1 MSNGV
6 LLGVVLPAA
15 LFIIMLGMGMTL
27 MPADFG
33 RVFTLPK
40 AVFVGLM
47 GQMLLVPLLAFGVVS
62 LFQMPPE
69 LAIGLMV
76 LSFAPGGATSNMMT
90 FLSRGDVALSITLT
104 AFASIIT
111 PFSMPLLTQWSL
123 DYWLGASQPVELPI
137 AQTMLRLFVITVVP
151 VSIGMWLHRTKP
163 ELSQVLAN
171 VVKPLSIA
179 FLALVIVGIV
189 SKHWAQMPEF
199 LAAVGWP
206 VVMLNSLA
214 LLLGYLFARFNGLNG
229 PQQLTIGIEVG
240 VQNGGTALLVTGAIL
255 GNSVMSVPPVIYGIL
270 MWGPSMLFGLWW
282 GRRILGNYPR
292 AMAQI
297 DG

>member
-1 MSNGV
+1 MSNGI

-27 MPADFG
+27 KPADFG

-40 AVFVGLM
+40 AVLVGLT
-47 GQMLLVPLLAFGVVS
+47 GQMLFVPLLAFGVVT
-62 LFQMPPE
+62 LFQLPPE
-69 LAIGLMV
+69 LAVGLMV

-104 AFASIIT
+104 AFASVMT
-111 PFSMPLLTQWSL
+111 PFTMPLLTQLSL
-123 DYWLGASQPVELPI
+123 DHWMGASQPIELPI

-151 VSIGMWLHRTKP
+151 VSIGMWLHAKKP
-163 ELSQVLAN
+163 ALSQKLAK
-171 VVKPLSIA
+171 VVKPLSIG
-179 FLALVIVGIV
+179 FLAMVIIGIV
-189 SKHWAQMPEF
+189 AKHWAQMPEF

-206 VVMLNSLA
+206 VIVLNSLA
-214 LLLGYLFARFNGLNG
+214 LGLGYLFARMNGLNV
-229 PQQLTIGIEVG
+229 PQQLTVGIEVG

-282 GRRILGNYPR
+282 GKRMLDGHSGLQ
-292 AMAQI
+292 AQS
-297 DG
+297 

>member
-1 MSNGV
+1 MSNGI

-27 MPADFG
+27 RPADFG
-33 RVFTLPK
+33 RVFTLPR
-40 AVFVGLM
+40 AVLVGLT
-47 GQMLLVPLLAFGVVS
+47 GQMLFVPLLAFGIVT
-62 LFQMPPE
+62 LFQLPPE
-69 LAIGLMV
+69 LAVGLMV

-104 AFASIIT
+104 AFASVIT
-111 PFSMPLLTQWSL
+111 PFTMPLLTQLSL
-123 DYWLGASQPVELPI
+123 DHWMGSSQPIELPI

-151 VSIGMWLHRTKP
+151 VSIGMWLHRRKP
-163 ELSQVLAN
+163 ELSQKLAK
-171 VVKPLSIA
+171 VVKPLSIG
-179 FLALVIVGIV
+179 FLAMVIIGIV
-189 SKHWAQMPEF
+189 AKHWHQMPEF

-206 VVMLNSLA
+206 VIVLNSLA
-214 LLLGYLFARFNGLNG
+214 LGLGYLFARVNGLNV

-255 GNSVMSVPPVIYGIL
+255 SNSVMSVPPVIYGIL

-282 GRRILGNYPR
+282 GKRLLNSHS
-292 AMAQI
+292 AVASQS
-297 DG
+297 

>member
-1 MSNGV
+1 MSNGI

-15 LFIIMLGMGMTL
+15 LFFIMLGMGMTL
-27 MPADFG
+27 KPADFG

-40 AVFVGLM
+40 AVLVGLT
-47 GQMLLVPLLAFGVVS
+47 GQMLFVPLLAFGVVT
-62 LFQMPPE
+62 LFQLPPE
-69 LAIGLMV
+69 LAVGLMV

-104 AFASIIT
+104 AFASVMT
-111 PFSMPLLTQWSL
+111 PFTMPLLTQLSL
-123 DYWLGASQPVELPI
+123 DHWMGASQPIELPI

-151 VSIGMWLHRTKP
+151 VSIGMWLHAKKP
-163 ELSQVLAN
+163 ELSQKLAK
-171 VVKPLSIA
+171 VVKPLSIG
-179 FLALVIVGIV
+179 FLAMVIIGIV
-189 SKHWAQMPEF
+189 AKHWAQMPEF

-206 VVMLNSLA
+206 VIVLNSLA
-214 LLLGYLFARFNGLNG
+214 LGLGYLFARMNGLNV
-229 PQQLTIGIEVG
+229 PQQLTVGIEVG

-282 GRRILGNYPR
+282 GKRMLDGHSGLQ
-292 AMAQI
+292 AQS
-297 DG
+297 

>member
-1 MSNGV
+1 MSNGI

-27 MPADFG
+27 KPADFG

-40 AVFVGLM
+40 AVLVGLT
-47 GQMLLVPLLAFGVVS
+47 GQMLFVPLLAFGVVT
-62 LFQMPPE
+62 LFQLPPE
-69 LAIGLMV
+69 LAVGLMV

-104 AFASIIT
+104 AFASVMT
-111 PFSMPLLTQWSL
+111 PFTMPLLTQLSL
-123 DYWLGASQPVELPI
+123 DHWMGASQPIELPI

-151 VSIGMWLHRTKP
+151 VSIGMWLHAKKP
-163 ELSQVLAN
+163 ELSQKLAK
-171 VVKPLSIA
+171 VVKPLSIG
-179 FLALVIVGIV
+179 FLAMVIIGIV
-189 SKHWAQMPEF
+189 AKHWTQMPEF

-206 VVMLNSLA
+206 VIVLNSLA
-214 LLLGYLFARFNGLNG
+214 LGLGYLFARMNGLNV
-229 PQQLTIGIEVG
+229 PQQLTVGIEVG

-282 GRRILGNYPR
+282 GKRMLDGHSGLK
-292 AMAQI
+292 AQS
-297 DG
+297 

>member
-1 MSNGV
+1 MSSGI

-27 MPADFG
+27 RPADFG
-33 RVFTLPK
+33 RVFTLPR
-40 AVFVGLM
+40 AVLVGLT
-47 GQMLLVPLLAFGVVS
+47 GQMLFVPLLAFGVVT
-62 LFQMPPE
+62 LFQLPPE
-69 LAIGLMV
+69 LAVGLMV

-104 AFASIIT
+104 AFASVIT
-111 PFSMPLLTQWSL
+111 PFTMPLLTQLSL
-123 DYWLGASQPVELPI
+123 DHWMGASQPIELPI

-151 VSIGMWLHRTKP
+151 VSIGMWLHGKKP
-163 ELSQVLAN
+163 ELSQKLAK
-171 VVKPLSIA
+171 VVKPLSIG
-179 FLALVIVGIV
+179 FLAMVIIGIV
-189 SKHWAQMPEF
+189 AKHWTQMPAF

-206 VVMLNSLA
+206 VIVLNSLA
-214 LLLGYLFARFNGLNG
+214 LGLGYLFARVNGLSA

-282 GRRILGNYPR
+282 GKRVLNSQSGV
-292 AMAQI
+292 ASQS
-297 DG
+297 

>member
-1 MSNGV
+1 MSNGI

-27 MPADFG
+27 RPADFG
-33 RVFTLPK
+33 RVFTMPR
-40 AVFVGLM
+40 AVLAGLT
-47 GQMLLVPLLAFGVVS
+47 GQMLFVPLLAFGVVT
-62 LFQMPPE
+62 LFQLPPE
-69 LAIGLMV
+69 LAVGLMV

-104 AFASIIT
+104 AFASVIT
-111 PFSMPLLTQWSL
+111 PFTMPLLTQLSL
-123 DYWLGASQPVELPI
+123 DYWLGASQPIELPI

-151 VSIGMWLHRTKP
+151 VSVGMWLHSRKP
-163 ELSQVLAN
+163 ELSQSLAR
-171 VVKPLSIA
+171 VVKPLSIG

-189 SKHWAQMPEF
+189 AKHWVDMPEF

-206 VVMLNSLA
+206 VIVLNSLA
-214 LLLGYLFARFNGLNG
+214 LYMGYLFARVNGLSA

-255 GNSVMSVPPVIYGIL
+255 GSSIMSVPPVIYGIL

-282 GRRILGNYPR
+282 GKRVLSTSRTVAG
-292 AMAQI
+292 Q
-297 DG
+297 G

>member
-1 MSNGV
+1 MSNGI

-27 MPADFG
+27 RPADFG
-33 RVFTLPK
+33 RVFTLPR
-40 AVFVGLM
+40 AVLVGLT
-47 GQMLLVPLLAFGVVS
+47 GQMLFVPLLAFGVVT
-62 LFQMPPE
+62 LFQLPPE
-69 LAIGLMV
+69 LAVGLMV

-104 AFASIIT
+104 AFASVMT
-111 PFSMPLLTQWSL
+111 PFTMPLLTQLSL
-123 DYWLGASQPVELPI
+123 DHWMGSSQPIELPI

-151 VSIGMWLHRTKP
+151 VSIGMWLHGKKP
-163 ELSQVLAN
+163 ELSQKLAK
-171 VVKPLSIA
+171 VVKPLSIG
-179 FLALVIVGIV
+179 FLAMVIIGIV
-189 SKHWAQMPEF
+189 AKHWTQMPEF

-206 VVMLNSLA
+206 VIVLNSLA
-214 LLLGYLFARFNGLNG
+214 LGLGYLFARVNGLNV

-282 GRRILGNYPR
+282 GKRILNGQQT
-292 AMAQI
+292 AVSQS
-297 DG
+297 

>member
-40 AVFVGLM
+40 AVLIGLM

>member
-1 MSNGV
+1 MSNGI

-27 MPADFG
+27 RPADFG
-33 RVFTLPK
+33 RVFTLPR
-40 AVFVGLM
+40 AVLVGLT
-47 GQMLLVPLLAFGVVS
+47 GQMLFVPLLAFGVVT
-62 LFQMPPE
+62 LFQLPPE
-69 LAIGLMV
+69 LAVGLMV

-104 AFASIIT
+104 AFASVIT
-111 PFSMPLLTQWSL
+111 PFTMPLLTQLSL
-123 DYWLGASQPVELPI
+123 DHWMGSSQPIELPI

-151 VSIGMWLHRTKP
+151 VSIGMWLHGKKP
-163 ELSQVLAN
+163 ELSQKLAK
-171 VVKPLSIA
+171 VVKPLSIG
-179 FLALVIVGIV
+179 FLAMVIIGIV
-189 SKHWAQMPEF
+189 AKHWTQMPEF

-206 VVMLNSLA
+206 VIVLNSLA
-214 LLLGYLFARFNGLNG
+214 LGLGYLFARVNGLNV

-282 GRRILGNYPR
+282 GKRVLG
-292 AMAQI
+292 AMK
-297 DG
+297 GNMHPS

>member
-1 MSNGV
+1 MSNGI

-27 MPADFG
+27 RPADFG
-33 RVFTLPK
+33 RVFTLPR
-40 AVFVGLM
+40 AVLVGLT
-47 GQMLLVPLLAFGVVS
+47 GQMLFVPLLAFGVVT
-62 LFQMPPE
+62 LFQLPPE
-69 LAIGLMV
+69 LAVGLMV

-104 AFASIIT
+104 AFASVIT
-111 PFSMPLLTQWSL
+111 PFTMPLLTQLSL
-123 DYWLGASQPVELPI
+123 DHWMGSSQPIELPI

-151 VSIGMWLHRTKP
+151 VSIGMWLHGKKP
-163 ELSQVLAN
+163 ELSQKLAK
-171 VVKPLSIA
+171 VVKPLSIG
-179 FLALVIVGIV
+179 FLAMVIIGIV
-189 SKHWAQMPEF
+189 AKHWTQMPDF

-206 VVMLNSLA
+206 VIVLNSLA
-214 LLLGYLFARFNGLNG
+214 LGLGYLFARVNGLNV

-282 GRRILGNYPR
+282 GKRVLNSQQTALG
-292 AMAQI
+292 QS
-297 DG
+297 

>member
-206 VVMLNSLA
+206 VFMLNSLA

>member
-47 GQMLLVPLLAFGVVS
+47 GQVLLVPLLAFGVVS
-62 LFQMPPE
+62 LFQMPRE

>member
-1 MSNGV
+1 MSSGI

-27 MPADFG
+27 RPADFG
-33 RVFTLPK
+33 RVFTLPR
-40 AVFVGLM
+40 AVLVGLT
-47 GQMLLVPLLAFGVVS
+47 GQMLFVPLLAFGVVT
-62 LFQMPPE
+62 LFQLPPE
-69 LAIGLMV
+69 LAVGLMV

-104 AFASIIT
+104 AFASVIT
-111 PFSMPLLTQWSL
+111 PFTMPLLTQLSL
-123 DYWLGASQPVELPI
+123 DHWMGSSQPIELPI

-151 VSIGMWLHRTKP
+151 VSIGMWLHGKKP
-163 ELSQVLAN
+163 ELSQKLAK
-171 VVKPLSIA
+171 VVKPLSIG
-179 FLALVIVGIV
+179 FLAMVIIGIV
-189 SKHWAQMPEF
+189 VKHWTQMPEF

-206 VVMLNSLA
+206 VIVLNSLA
-214 LLLGYLFARFNGLNG
+214 LGLGYLFARVNGLNV

-282 GRRILGNYPR
+282 GKRILNGQQT
-292 AMAQI
+292 AVSQS
-297 DG
+297 

>member
-1 MSNGV
+1 MSNGI

-27 MPADFG
+27 RPADFG
-33 RVFTLPK
+33 RVFTMPR
-40 AVFVGLM
+40 AVLAGLT
-47 GQMLLVPLLAFGVVS
+47 GQMLFVPLLAFGVVT
-62 LFQMPPE
+62 LFQLPPE
-69 LAIGLMV
+69 LAVGLMV

-104 AFASIIT
+104 AFASVIT
-111 PFSMPLLTQWSL
+111 PFTMPLLTQLSL
-123 DYWLGASQPVELPI
+123 DYWLGASQPIELPI

-151 VSIGMWLHRTKP
+151 VSVGMWLHSRKP
-163 ELSQVLAN
+163 ELSQSLAR
-171 VVKPLSIA
+171 VVKPLSIG

-189 SKHWAQMPEF
+189 AKHWVDMPEF

-206 VVMLNSLA
+206 VIVLNSLA
-214 LLLGYLFARFNGLNG
+214 LCMGYLFARVNGLSA

-255 GNSVMSVPPVIYGIL
+255 GSSIMSVPPVIYGIL

-282 GRRILGNYPR
+282 GKRVLSTSRTVAG
-292 AMAQI
+292 Q
-297 DG
+297 G